1 MDNLWASHR
10 SPLHGIAPK
19 RVLMYLRGTEIAAD
33 GASRM
38 VQVSLTDRFIAGV
51 KSSAQVDYFDSLTS
65 ARGLALRVSKGGRK
79 TWTLLFTPPGE
90 TKRARMT
97 LGTYPATSLAQ
108 ARTLAIEARG
118 HLEQGQDPRVVLAAQ
133 AAGAMTVAALIE
145 SFLDK
150 HARPNLRSA
159 DEIERRLTKNVT
171 PVIGSVKVS
180 DLHRRDM
187 NRVVDP
193 VLKRAS
199 RVEAGR
205 VFEDLRGVLRWAVAR
220 GDLDHNPIDGM
231 KKPAGSKPRQRIL
244 SEDEIRN
251 LWNQLPTSL
260 ARSKACQRIIKL
272 GLLTAQRV
280 GEIAG
285 MATAELDLAC
295 GIWTIPAERS
305 KNKHSHAV
313 PLTSAAIAVIKEAVA
328 DAGNGALFVFP
339 GKEGMTSL
347 PAMAVA
353 KTIGR
358 AHTPDDGAPA
368 GRFGMPHWTAHDLR
382 RTAVSG
388 MGKLGVPPIVRGH
401 IINHRSVTKAGV
413 TLGVYDQNDYGREKR
428 EALERWADH
437 LAVIVN
443 ADEH

>member
-1 MDNLWASHR
+1 VDNLSATRR
-10 SPLHGIAPK
+10 SALLAIAPQ
-19 RVLMYLRGTEIAAD
+19 RVLTYLPGTEIAAK

-38 VQVSLTDRFIAGV
+38 ARVSLTDRFVAGV
-51 KSSAQVDYFDSLTS
+51 KSTAQIDYFDNLAN

-90 TKRARMT
+90 TKRARVT

-118 HLEQGQDPRVVLAAQ
+118 HLEQGQDPRVVLAAR
-133 AAGAMTVAALIE
+133 AAGAMTVAVLIE

-159 DEIERRLTKNVT
+159 DEIERRLAKNVT
-171 PVIGSVKVS
+171 PVIGSIKVA
-180 DLHRRDM
+180 DLHRRDV

-205 VFEDLRGVLRWAVAR
+205 VFEDLRTVLRWAVAR
-220 GDLDHNPIDGM
+220 GDLDHNPVDGM

-244 SEDEIRN
+244 SDDEIRS
-251 LWNQLPTSL
+251 LWKGLPTSL

-280 GEIAG
+280 GEICG
-285 MATAELDLAC
+285 MAIAELDLAN

-305 KNKHSHAV
+305 KNKHSHTV
-313 PLTSAAIAVIKEAVA
+313 PLTGAALAVIREAIA
-328 DAGNGALFVFP
+328 DAGGSCPFVFP
-339 GKEGMTSL
+339 GKD
-347 PAMAVA
+347 
-353 KTIGR
+353 R
-358 AHTPDDGAPA
+358 AHTPDDATLA

-382 RTAVSG
+382 RTVVSG
-388 MGKLGVPPIVRGH
+388 MGKLGIPPIVRGH

-413 TLGVYDQNDYGREKR
+413 TLGVYDHYSYAEEKR
-428 EALERWADH
+428 EALAKWEQHLLAITSGPTL
-437 LAVIVN
+437 LAVG
-443 ADEH
+443 AAA